1 MMSLYSWLLY
11 QIKTKYTSMKK
22 SVLTLLFLSLLAIPS
37 FAQLSNSPDTFETEN
52 GELMI
57 FPINHGTVAFTFD
70 GKTIFVDPFGG
81 AEKFTNFDAPDVIF
95 ITDIHG
101 DHLNAET
108 LAGLDTENTIFV
120 VPQAVADAL
129 DESLKKNL
137 IIIANEETKVVLGM
151 NVTGVAMYNL
161 PDDESSRHK
170 KGRGNGYIIDFGGKL
185 VYLSGDTEDVPEMR
199 NLENIDIAFVCMNL
213 PYTMDIFQA
222 ASAVVQFQPAIMYP
236 YHHRGQDIEKFKA
249 IVDLAEIDTEV
260 RLKDWY
266 SN

>member
-1 MMSLYSWLLY
+1 
-11 QIKTKYTSMKK
+11 MKRI
-22 SVLTLLFLSLLAIPS
+22 LFSLLLITLFTIPTQ
-37 FAQLSNSPDTFETEN
+37 AQFSNSPDTFETEL
-52 GELMI
+52 GELTVH
-57 FPINHGTVAFTFD
+57 PINHGSVAFTFD

-81 AEKFTNFDAPDVIF
+81 AEIFSDFDAPDIIF

-101 DHLNAET
+101 DHHNANT
-108 LAGLDTENTIFV
+108 LAGLNTENTTFV
-120 VPQAVADAL
+120 VPQAVADIM

-137 IIIANEETKVVLGM
+137 VIIANEETKEVMGM

-170 KGRGNGYIIDFGGKL
+170 KGRGNGYVIDFGGKH

-213 PYTMDIFQA
+213 PYTMDVYQA
-222 ASAVVQFQPAIMYP
+222 ASAVIQFQPVVMYP

-249 IVDLAEIDTEV
+249 IVELAEIDTEI

>member
-1 MMSLYSWLLY
+1 MKRSLF
-11 QIKTKYTSMKK
+11 
-22 SVLTLLFLSLLAIPS
+22 TLLLFSLFS
-37 FAQLSNSPDTFETEN
+37 FPTIAQLSNAPDTFETDM
-52 GELMI
+52 GELMV
-57 FPINHGTVAFTFD
+57 FPINHGSVAFTID

-81 AEKFTNFDAPDVIF
+81 AELFADFGAPDIIF

-101 DHLNAET
+101 DHHNPET
-108 LAGLDTENTIFV
+108 LAGLDTESTTFV
-120 VPQAVADAL
+120 VPQAVADVM
-129 DESLKKNL
+129 DEDYKTNMVV
-137 IIIANEETKVVLGM
+137 IANEETKKVLGM
-151 NVTGVAMYNL
+151 DVIGVAMYNL

-170 KGRGNGYIIDFGGKL
+170 KGRGNGYVINFGGKH

-213 PYTMDIFQA
+213 PYTMDVFQA
-222 ASAVVQFQPAIMYP
+222 ASAVVEFKPVVMYP

-249 IVDLAEIDTEV
+249 IVDLADIDTEI